1 MENQPARMMT
11 STSAA
16 DYFWEGA
23 RAGVPV
29 MIAVAPF
36 GLLFGALAV
45 DNGFTIFDTVFMSA
59 LLFAGASQMVG
70 LDLYGQDIAPWV
82 IVLSIFAVNFR
93 HILYS
98 ATTGRHIAHFTFW
111 QKALSFFV
119 LTDVQFAETENR
131 ANAKEPIP
139 FIWYFGLALPLYLS
153 WVLEAYIGAAFG
165 NLITNPHAIGIDFM
179 LPIYFL
185 GLVMSFRSRV
195 NWLPV
200 VLGSAVT
207 SIAAYHYIGS
217 PWHVSGGAIGG
228 IIVAVIMAKKPD
240 FQEPEVRSDV

>member
-1 MENQPARMMT
+1 MKNQPVYAI
-11 STSAA
+11 SSASA
-16 DYFWEGA
+16 VDYFWEGA
-23 RAGVPV
+23 RTGIPV

-45 DNGFTIFDTVFMSA
+45 ENGFTIFDTVLMSA

-70 LDLYGQDIAPWV
+70 LDLYGQNIAPWM

-111 QKALSFFV
+111 QKAVSFFV

-131 ANAKEPIP
+131 ALANEPIP
-139 FIWYFGLALPLYLS
+139 FIWYFGLAVPLYLS
-153 WVLEAYIGAAFG
+153 WVLEAYIGATFG

-200 VLGSAVT
+200 VIGSAVT
-207 SIAAYHYIGS
+207 SIAAYQFIGS

-228 IIVAVIMAKKPD
+228 ILVAVILAKKPEEND
-240 FQEPEVRSDV
+240 PEVPENV